1 VEHNITA
8 DIYASWSDS
17 YPSYRVYVDGD
28 LLTER
33 DFIWKGHEI
42 FIREHIVVNLSPG
55 HHNLLVEQ
63 ITSHGSIRVQN
74 ILVDGVPSTAD
85 FNTFE

>member
-1 VEHNITA
+1 MEHKITA
-8 DIYASWSDS
+8 DVYASWSDS
-17 YPSYRVYVDGD
+17 YPCYRVYVDGD

-42 FIREHIVVNLSPG
+42 FIREHIVVDLAAG
-55 HHNLLVEQ
+55 KHLLYIEQ
-63 ITSHGSIRVQN
+63 VNPHGTIKVKNIT
-74 ILVDGVPSTAD
+74 VDGVPSTTD

>member
-1 VEHNITA
+1 MEHKITA
-8 DIYASWSDS
+8 DVHASWTDS

-42 FIREHIVVNLSPG
+42 LIREHIVVDLAPG
-55 HHNLLVEQ
+55 QHNLHIEQ
-63 ITSHGSIRVQN
+63 ITPHGTIRVKN
-74 ILVDGVPSTAD
+74 ITVNDVPSTTD